1 MFWQTEHL
9 IVLAL
14 YYDCRDQ
21 QHSVDKNDPSPC
33 RCYTATMSDT
43 ASHSSPQLDTA
54 EVRHTLSVQEVATAL
69 AAAGVPRSHR
79 SIIRYCEN
87 AMLDAVKV
95 HGPTGEQW
103 FVAPASIP
111 KAIGDLKQLEALRAR
126 QGAPEPDMASSGVVE
141 KESDNNT
148 DTASHSAPQ
157 PAMAEKETSQKTSP
171 TEPVIA
177 ETQPAMARY
186 VEQLEKRIE
195 EKDDVIGLLKG
206 QLIAKDQ
213 QIGEL
218 STRYRE
224 THTLLGAMQRML
236 APLLG
241 QGDPYKAPEKRE
253 PEPAG
258 TEGIS

>member
-1 MFWQTEHL
+1 
-9 IVLAL
+9 
-14 YYDCRDQ
+14 
-21 QHSVDKNDPSPC
+21 
-33 RCYTATMSDT
+33 MS
-43 ASHSSPQLDTA
+43 
-54 EVRHTLSVQEVATAL
+54 
-69 AAAGVPRSHR
+69 
-79 SIIRYCEN
+79 
-87 AMLDAVKV
+87 
-95 HGPTGEQW
+95 
-103 FVAPASIP
+103 
-111 KAIGDLKQLEALRAR
+111 
-126 QGAPEPDMASSGVVE
+126 SSGVVE
-141 KESDNNT
+141 KESDNNS

-157 PAMAEKETSQKTSP
+157 PAKKETSQKASP
-171 TEPVIA
+171 TEPAIA

-206 QLIAKDQ
+206 QLVAKDQ

-241 QGDPYKAPEKRE
+241 QGDPYIAPEKRE

-258 TEGIS
+258 TESIS